1 MEEIKERAGRETA
14 LQKGNREM
22 EMTENVQLTKEQNIM
37 ELLELLRKNNMKEAA
52 NRIFEMAAYVDVMEK
67 KMDSVLEELVTVKD
81 QLHKMEER
89 EAEKGLKQSLKRAV
103 SKLEQDCQDIK
114 EKLSEVKAEIK
125 AKAGEIVT
133 AAKQKGKAA
142 LNRVSEFL
150 GIKKKLQNIRQN
162 VQESI
167 EDVDKTIGKIEAF
180 GKGMREAGQKIA
192 NTFRTFA
199 DKPEKEYGEKK
210 FSKIELI
217 KKPFQAKR
225 KLLSGILD
233 CVDAAIEKTERLAA
247 DVKQYQTDKAERET
261 GSIDNTETVSP
272 IELARVA
279 EPEFQYGAEAFE
291 AHQKEAEKTMIKDN
305 TTKNVPVKSGKSR

>member
-1 MEEIKERAGRETA
+1 
-14 LQKGNREM
+14 M
-22 EMTENVQLTKEQNIM
+22 EMTANVELTKEKNLM
-37 ELLELLRKNNMKEAA
+37 ELLDLLRKNNMKEAA
-52 NRIFEMAAYVDVMEK
+52 NSIFEMAAYVDVMEK
-67 KMDSVLEELVTVKD
+67 KMDSVLDELTTVKN

-103 SKLEQDCQDIK
+103 NKLEQDCKAMK
-114 EKLSEVKAEIK
+114 EKLFEVKAEIK

-142 LNRVSEFL
+142 LNRVAEFL
-150 GIKKKLQNIRQN
+150 GIKKKLEGIRQN

-167 EDVDKTIGKIEAF
+167 ADVDKSIGKIDAF
-180 GKGMREAGQKIA
+180 GTGMREAGQKIA

-210 FSKIELI
+210 FSKTELI

-225 KLLSGILD
+225 KLLSGILK
-233 CVDAAIEKTERLAA
+233 CADAAIEKTEQLAA
-247 DVKQYQTDKAERET
+247 DVKKYQTDKAEREM
-261 GSIDNTETVSP
+261 GSIDSMEAVNSV
-272 IELARVA
+272 ELAVVA

-291 AHQKEAEKTMIKDN
+291 AHQQETAKAMTTDKA
-305 TTKNVPVKSGKSR
+305 TKNVPVKNGKSR

>member
-1 MEEIKERAGRETA
+1 
-14 LQKGNREM
+14 M
-22 EMTENVQLTKEQNIM
+22 EMTANVELTKEKNLM
-37 ELLELLRKNNMKEAA
+37 ELLDLLRKNNMQEAA
-52 NRIFEMAAYVDVMEK
+52 NNIFEMAAYVDVMEK

-89 EAEKGLKQSLKRAV
+89 EAEKGLKQTVKRAV
-103 SKLEQDCQDIK
+103 NKLEQDCKAMK
-114 EKLSEVKAEIK
+114 EKLFEVKTEIK

-142 LNRVSEFL
+142 LNKVAEFL
-150 GIKKKLQNIRQN
+150 GIKKKLEGIRQN

-167 EDVDKTIGKIEAF
+167 ADVDKSIGKIDAF
-180 GKGMREAGQKIA
+180 GRGMREAGQKIA

-210 FSKIELI
+210 FSKTELI

-225 KLLSGILD
+225 KLLSGILN
-233 CVDAAIEKTERLAA
+233 CADAAIAKTEQLAA
-247 DVKQYQTDKAERET
+247 DVRQYQMDKAERET
-261 GSIDNTETVSP
+261 GSVVNMDAANP
-272 IELARVA
+272 MELARVA

-291 AHQKEAEKTMIKDN
+291 VYQQEAERTAVKDI
-305 TTKNVPVKSGKSR
+305 TEKNAPKKSGKSR

>member
-1 MEEIKERAGRETA
+1 
-14 LQKGNREM
+14 M
-22 EMTENVQLTKEQNIM
+22 EMTANVELTKEKNLM
-37 ELLELLRKNNMKEAA
+37 ELLDLLRKNNMQEAA
-52 NRIFEMAAYVDVMEK
+52 NNIFEIAAYVDVMEK

-89 EAEKGLKQSLKRAV
+89 EAEKGLKQTVKRAV
-103 SKLEQDCQDIK
+103 NKLEQDCKAMK
-114 EKLSEVKAEIK
+114 EKLFEVKTEIK

-142 LNRVSEFL
+142 LNKVAEFL
-150 GIKKKLQNIRQN
+150 GIKKKLEGIRQN

-167 EDVDKTIGKIEAF
+167 ADVDKSIGKIDAF
-180 GKGMREAGQKIA
+180 GRGMREAGQKIA

-210 FSKIELI
+210 FSKTELI

-225 KLLSGILD
+225 KLLSGILN
-233 CVDAAIEKTERLAA
+233 CADAAIAKTEQLAA
-247 DVKQYQTDKAERET
+247 DVRQYQMDKAERET
-261 GSIDNTETVSP
+261 GSVVNMDAANP
-272 IELARVA
+272 MELARVA

-291 AHQKEAEKTMIKDN
+291 VYQQEAERTAVKDI
-305 TTKNVPVKSGKSR
+305 TEKNAPKKSGKSR

>member
-1 MEEIKERAGRETA
+1 
-14 LQKGNREM
+14 M
-22 EMTENVQLTKEQNIM
+22 EMTANVELTKEKNLM
-37 ELLELLRKNNMKEAA
+37 ELLDLLRKNNMKEAA
-52 NRIFEMAAYVDVMEK
+52 NSIFEMAAYVDVMEK
-67 KMDSVLEELVTVKD
+67 KMDSVLDELTTVKN

-103 SKLEQDCQDIK
+103 NKLEQDCKAMKD
-114 EKLSEVKAEIK
+114 KLSEVKAEIK

-142 LNRVSEFL
+142 LNKVAEFL
-150 GIKKKLQNIRQN
+150 GIKKKLEGIRQN

-167 EDVDKTIGKIEAF
+167 ADVDKSIGKIDAF

-210 FSKIELI
+210 FSKTELI

-225 KLLSGILD
+225 KLLSGILN
-233 CVDAAIEKTERLAA
+233 CADAAIEKTERLAA

-261 GSIDNTETVSP
+261 AGVVSMETVSP
-272 IELARVA
+272 MELAKVA
-279 EPEFQYGAEAFE
+279 EHEFQYGAEAFE
-291 AHQKEAEKTMIKDN
+291 AHQKETAKAAENDKE
-305 TTKNVPVKSGKSR
+305 TKSMPVKGRNKR

>member
-1 MEEIKERAGRETA
+1 
-14 LQKGNREM
+14 M
-22 EMTENVQLTKEQNIM
+22 EMTANVELTKEKNLM
-37 ELLELLRKNNMKEAA
+37 ELLDLLRKNNMKEAA
-52 NRIFEMAAYVDVMEK
+52 NSIFEMAAYVDVMEK

-81 QLHKMEER
+81 QLYKMEER

-103 SKLEQDCQDIK
+103 NKLEQDCKAMK
-114 EKLSEVKAEIK
+114 EKLFEVKAEIK

-142 LNRVSEFL
+142 LNRVAEFL
-150 GIKKKLQNIRQN
+150 GIKKKLEGIRQN

-167 EDVDKTIGKIEAF
+167 ADVDKSIGKIDAF
-180 GKGMREAGQKIA
+180 GTGMREAGQKIA

-210 FSKIELI
+210 FSKTELI

-225 KLLSGILD
+225 KLLSGILN
-233 CVDAAIEKTERLAA
+233 CADAAIEKTERLAA
-247 DVKQYQTDKAERET
+247 NVKQYQTDKAGQERGNISNVEAV
-261 GSIDNTETVSP
+261 NPV
-272 IELARVA
+272 ELASVA

-291 AHQKEAEKTMIKDN
+291 AHQQETEKAETKDK
-305 TTKNVPVKSGKSR
+305 TTKNVPAKSGKSR

>member
-1 MEEIKERAGRETA
+1 
-14 LQKGNREM
+14 M
-22 EMTENVQLTKEQNIM
+22 EMTANVELTKEKNLM
-37 ELLELLRKNNMKEAA
+37 ELLDLLRKNNMKEAA
-52 NRIFEMAAYVDVMEK
+52 NSIFEMAAYVDVMEK
-67 KMDSVLEELVTVKD
+67 KMDSVLDELTTVKN

-103 SKLEQDCQDIK
+103 GKLEQDCKAMK
-114 EKLSEVKAEIK
+114 EKLFEVKAEIK

-142 LNRVSEFL
+142 LNRVAEFL
-150 GIKKKLQNIRQN
+150 GIKKKLEGIRQN

-167 EDVDKTIGKIEAF
+167 ADVDKSIGKIDAF
-180 GKGMREAGQKIA
+180 GTGMREAGQKIA

-210 FSKIELI
+210 FSKTELI

-225 KLLSGILD
+225 KLLSGILN
-233 CVDAAIEKTERLAA
+233 CADAAIEKTEQLAA
-247 DVKQYQTDKAERET
+247 DVKKYQTDKAEREM
-261 GSIDNTETVSP
+261 GSVDSMEAVNPV
-272 IELARVA
+272 ELAVVA

-291 AHQKEAEKTMIKDN
+291 AHQQE
-305 TTKNVPVKSGKSR
+305 TTKAMATDKATKSKPVKNGKSR

>member
-1 MEEIKERAGRETA
+1 
-14 LQKGNREM
+14 
-22 EMTENVQLTKEQNIM
+22 MTENVELTKEKNLT
-37 ELLELLRKNNMKEAA
+37 ELIDLLRKNNMQEAA
-52 NRIFEMAAYVDVMEK
+52 NNIFEMAAYVDVMEN
-67 KMDSVLEELVTVKD
+67 KMNTVLEELTAVKD

-89 EAEKGLKQSLKRAV
+89 EAEKGLKQTLKRAV
-103 SKLEQDCQDIK
+103 NKLEEDCQAMK
-114 EKLSEVKAEIK
+114 EKLLEVKAEIK

-150 GIKKKLQNIRQN
+150 GVKKKLQNIRQN

-167 EDVDKTIGKIEAF
+167 DDVDKSIGKIDAF

-210 FSKIELI
+210 FSKTELI

-225 KLLSGILD
+225 KLLSGILN
-233 CVDAAIEKTERLAA
+233 CADAAIEKTEQLAA
-247 DVKQYQTDKAERET
+247 EVKQYQTDKAERET
-261 GSIDNTETVSP
+261 GSIGNMEAVNP
-272 IELARVA
+272 AELAVVA
-279 EPEFQYGAEAFE
+279 EPGFQYGAEAFE
-291 AHQKEAEKTMIKDN
+291 AHQQQAEKAMTKDN
-305 TTKNVPVKSGKSR
+305 TTKNMPVKSGKSR

>member
-1 MEEIKERAGRETA
+1 MERD
-14 LQKGNREM
+14 NNM
-22 EMTENVQLTKEQNIM
+22 EMTENMQLTKEQNLM
-37 ELLELLRKNNMKEAA
+37 ELMELLRKNNMKEAA
-52 NRIFEMAAYVDVMEK
+52 NSIFEMAAYVDVMEK
-67 KMDSVLEELVTVKD
+67 KMDSVLEELGTVKD

-103 SKLEQDCQDIK
+103 NKLEQDCKAMK
-114 EKLSEVKAEIK
+114 EKLFEVKTEIK

-142 LNRVSEFL
+142 LNKVAEFL
-150 GIKKKLQNIRQN
+150 GIRKKLENIRQN

-167 EDVDKTIGKIEAF
+167 ADVDKSIGKIDAF
-180 GKGMREAGQKIA
+180 GTGMREAGQKIA

-199 DKPEKEYGEKK
+199 DKLEKEYGEKK
-210 FSKIELI
+210 FSKTELI

-225 KLLSGILD
+225 KLLSGILN

-261 GSIDNTETVSP
+261 AGIGNAEAVNP
-272 IELARVA
+272 VELAVVA

-291 AHQKEAEKTMIKDN
+291 AHQQETTKAMATDKA
-305 TTKNVPVKSGKSR
+305 TKNVPVKSGKSR

>member
-1 MEEIKERAGRETA
+1 
-14 LQKGNREM
+14 M
-22 EMTENVQLTKEQNIM
+22 EMTANVELTKEKNLM
-37 ELLELLRKNNMKEAA
+37 ELLDLLRKNNMKEAA
-52 NRIFEMAAYVDVMEK
+52 NSIFEMAAYVDVMEK
-67 KMDSVLEELVTVKD
+67 KMDSVLEELMTVKD

-89 EAEKGLKQSLKRAV
+89 EAEKGLKQTLKRAV
-103 SKLEQDCQDIK
+103 NKLEQDCKAMK
-114 EKLSEVKAEIK
+114 EKLFEVKAEIK

-142 LNRVSEFL
+142 LNRVAEFL
-150 GIKKKLQNIRQN
+150 GIKKKLEGIRQN

-167 EDVDKTIGKIEAF
+167 ADVDKSIGKIDAF

-210 FSKIELI
+210 FSKTELI

-225 KLLSGILD
+225 KLLSGILN
-233 CVDAAIEKTERLAA
+233 CADAAIEKTEQLAA
-247 DVKQYQTDKAERET
+247 DVKQYQTDKAEREM
-261 GSIDNTETVSP
+261 GSVDSMEAVNP
-272 IELARVA
+272 AELARVA

-291 AHQKEAEKTMIKDN
+291 AHQQETTKEMAKDKAA
-305 TTKNVPVKSGKSR
+305 KNVPVKSGKSR

>member
-1 MEEIKERAGRETA
+1 
-14 LQKGNREM
+14 M
-22 EMTENVQLTKEQNIM
+22 EMIANVELTKEKNLM
-37 ELLELLRKNNMKEAA
+37 ELLDLLRKNNMKEAA
-52 NRIFEMAAYVDVMEK
+52 NSIFEMAAYVDVMEK

-103 SKLEQDCQDIK
+103 NKLEQDCKAMK
-114 EKLSEVKAEIK
+114 EKLFEVKTEIK
-125 AKAGEIVT
+125 TKAGEIVT

-142 LNRVSEFL
+142 LNRVAEFL
-150 GIKKKLQNIRQN
+150 GIKKKLEGIRQN

-167 EDVDKTIGKIEAF
+167 ADVDKSIGKIDAF
-180 GKGMREAGQKIA
+180 GTGMREAGQKIA

-210 FSKIELI
+210 FSKTELI

-225 KLLSGILD
+225 KLLSGILN
-233 CVDAAIEKTERLAA
+233 CADAAIERTEQLAA

-261 GSIDNTETVSP
+261 ERAASMEAVSP
-272 IELARVA
+272 IELAKVA

-291 AHQKEAEKTMIKDN
+291 AHQKETEKAVANDKAA
-305 TTKNVPVKSGKSR
+305 KNVPVKSGKSR

>member
-1 MEEIKERAGRETA
+1 
-14 LQKGNREM
+14 M
-22 EMTENVQLTKEQNIM
+22 EMTENVELTKEKNLT
-37 ELLELLRKNNMKEAA
+37 ELIDLLRKNNMQEVA
-52 NRIFEMAAYVDVMEK
+52 NNIFEMAAYVDVMEN
-67 KMDSVLEELVTVKD
+67 KMNTVLEELTAVKD

-89 EAEKGLKQSLKRAV
+89 EAEKGLKQALKRAV
-103 SKLEQDCQDIK
+103 NKLEEDCQAMK
-114 EKLSEVKAEIK
+114 EKLLEVKAEIK

-133 AAKQKGKAA
+133 AAKQKGKAT

-167 EDVDKTIGKIEAF
+167 EDVDKTIGKIDAF

-210 FSKIELI
+210 FSKTELI

-225 KLLSGILD
+225 KLLSGILN
-233 CVDAAIEKTERLAA
+233 CADAAIEKTEQLAA

-261 GSIDNTETVSP
+261 GSVGNLEAVNP
-272 IELARVA
+272 AELARVA

-291 AHQKEAEKTMIKDN
+291 AHQQQAEKAMIKDN
-305 TTKNVPVKSGKSR
+305 ATKNVPVKSGKSR

>member
-1 MEEIKERAGRETA
+1 
-14 LQKGNREM
+14 M
-22 EMTENVQLTKEQNIM
+22 EMTANVELTKEKNLM
-37 ELLELLRKNNMKEAA
+37 ELLDLLRKNNMKEAA
-52 NRIFEMAAYVDVMEK
+52 NSIFEMAAYVDVMEK
-67 KMDSVLEELVTVKD
+67 KMDSVLEELTTVKN

-103 SKLEQDCQDIK
+103 NKLEQDCKAMK

-142 LNRVSEFL
+142 LNRVAEFL
-150 GIKKKLQNIRQN
+150 GIKKKLEGIRQN

-167 EDVDKTIGKIEAF
+167 ADVDKSIGKIDAF
-180 GKGMREAGQKIA
+180 GTGMREAGQKIA

-210 FSKIELI
+210 FSKTELI

-225 KLLSGILD
+225 KLLSGILN
-233 CVDAAIEKTERLAA
+233 CADAAIEKTEQLAV
-247 DVKQYQTDKAERET
+247 DVKQYQTDKAEREM
-261 GSIDNTETVSP
+261 GSVDSMEAVNP
-272 IELARVA
+272 AELARVA

-291 AHQKEAEKTMIKDN
+291 AHQQETTKEMAKDKAA
-305 TTKNVPVKSGKSR
+305 KNVPVKSGKSR

>member
-1 MEEIKERAGRETA
+1 
-14 LQKGNREM
+14 M
-22 EMTENVQLTKEQNIM
+22 EMTANVELTKEKNLM
-37 ELLELLRKNNMKEAA
+37 ELLDLLRKNNMKEAA
-52 NRIFEMAAYVDVMEK
+52 NSIFEMAAYVDVMEK
-67 KMDSVLEELVTVKD
+67 KMDSVLEELTTVKN

-103 SKLEQDCQDIK
+103 NKLEQDCKAMK
-114 EKLSEVKAEIK
+114 EKLFEVKTEIK

-142 LNRVSEFL
+142 LNKVAEFL
-150 GIKKKLQNIRQN
+150 GIKKKLEGIRQN

-167 EDVDKTIGKIEAF
+167 ADVDKSIGKIDAF

-210 FSKIELI
+210 FSKTERI
-217 KKPFQAKR
+217 KKPFRAKR
-225 KLLSGILD
+225 KLLSGILN
-233 CVDAAIEKTERLAA
+233 CADAAIEKTEQLAA
-247 DVKQYQTDKAERET
+247 DVKQYQTDKAEREM
-261 GSIDNTETVSP
+261 GSVDSMEAVNP
-272 IELARVA
+272 AELARVA

-291 AHQKEAEKTMIKDN
+291 AHQQETTKEMAKDKAA
-305 TTKNVPVKSGKSR
+305 KNVPVKSGKSR

>member
-1 MEEIKERAGRETA
+1 
-14 LQKGNREM
+14 M
-22 EMTENVQLTKEQNIM
+22 EMTANVELTKEKNLM
-37 ELLELLRKNNMKEAA
+37 ELLDLLRKNNMKEAA
-52 NRIFEMAAYVDVMEK
+52 NSIFEMAAYVDVMEK
-67 KMDSVLEELVTVKD
+67 KMDSVLDELTTVKN

-103 SKLEQDCQDIK
+103 NKLEQDCKAMK
-114 EKLSEVKAEIK
+114 EKLSEVKTEIK

-142 LNRVSEFL
+142 LNKVAEFL
-150 GIKKKLQNIRQN
+150 GIKKKLEGIRQN

-167 EDVDKTIGKIEAF
+167 ADVDKSIGKIDAF
-180 GKGMREAGQKIA
+180 GMGMREVGQKIA

-210 FSKIELI
+210 FSKTELI

-225 KLLSGILD
+225 KLLSGILN
-233 CVDAAIEKTERLAA
+233 CADAAIAKTEQLAA
-247 DVKQYQTDKAERET
+247 DVKKYQTDKAEREM
-261 GSIDNTETVSP
+261 GSVDSMEAVNPV
-272 IELARVA
+272 ELAMVA

-291 AHQKEAEKTMIKDN
+291 AHQQETAKAMATDKATKKE
-305 TTKNVPVKSGKSR
+305 PVKSR

>member
-1 MEEIKERAGRETA
+1 
-14 LQKGNREM
+14 M
-22 EMTENVQLTKEQNIM
+22 EMTANVELTKEKNLM
-37 ELLELLRKNNMKEAA
+37 ELLDLLRKNNMKEAA
-52 NRIFEMAAYVDVMEK
+52 NSIFEMAAYVDVMEK

-103 SKLEQDCQDIK
+103 NKLEQDCKAMK
-114 EKLSEVKAEIK
+114 EKLFEVKTEIK

-142 LNRVSEFL
+142 LNRVAEFL
-150 GIKKKLQNIRQN
+150 GIKKKLEGIRQN

-167 EDVDKTIGKIEAF
+167 ADVDKSIGKIDAF
-180 GKGMREAGQKIA
+180 GTGMREAGQKIA

-210 FSKIELI
+210 FSKTELI

-225 KLLSGILD
+225 KLLSGILN
-233 CVDAAIEKTERLAA
+233 CADAAIEKTEQLAA
-247 DVKQYQTDKAERET
+247 DVKKYQTDKAEREM
-261 GSIDNTETVSP
+261 GSVDSMEAVNPV
-272 IELARVA
+272 ELAVVA

-291 AHQKEAEKTMIKDN
+291 AHQQE
-305 TTKNVPVKSGKSR
+305 TTKAMATDKATKSKPVKNGKSR

>member
-1 MEEIKERAGRETA
+1 
-14 LQKGNREM
+14 M
-22 EMTENVQLTKEQNIM
+22 EMTANVELTKEKNLM
-37 ELLELLRKNNMKEAA
+37 ELLDLLRKNNMKEAA
-52 NRIFEMAAYVDVMEK
+52 NSIFEMAAYVDVMEK

-103 SKLEQDCQDIK
+103 NKLEQDCKAMK
-114 EKLSEVKAEIK
+114 EKLFEVKAEIK

-142 LNRVSEFL
+142 LNRVAEFL
-150 GIKKKLQNIRQN
+150 GIKKKLEGIRQN

-167 EDVDKTIGKIEAF
+167 ADVDKSIGKIDAF

-210 FSKIELI
+210 FSKTELI

-225 KLLSGILD
+225 KLLSGILN
-233 CVDAAIEKTERLAA
+233 CADAAIEKTEQLAA
-247 DVKQYQTDKAERET
+247 DVKQYQTDKAEREM
-261 GSIDNTETVSP
+261 GSVDSMESVNLV
-272 IELARVA
+272 ELAVVA

-291 AHQKEAEKTMIKDN
+291 AHQQETAKAMKTDKA
-305 TTKNVPVKSGKSR
+305 TKNVPVKNGKSR